1 MAYLDGQI
9 LSMLTDIKTALT
21 STKDTHGVLSDV
33 LIELQQLRIAV
44 SEMLDVD
51 LAVID
56 VNDYGPQSKE
66 VGTDT

>member
-9 LSMLTDIKTALT
+9 LDMLTSIKTALT

-44 SEMLDVD
+44 SEAMDVD
-51 LAVID
+51 LSAID

-66 VGTDT
+66 VGTDV

>member
-1 MAYLDGQI
+1 MAYADGQI
-9 LSMLTDIKTALT
+9 LSTLQSVLTALT

-44 SEMLDVD
+44 SELMDVD
-51 LAVID
+51 LGLID

-66 VGTDT
+66 VGTDA